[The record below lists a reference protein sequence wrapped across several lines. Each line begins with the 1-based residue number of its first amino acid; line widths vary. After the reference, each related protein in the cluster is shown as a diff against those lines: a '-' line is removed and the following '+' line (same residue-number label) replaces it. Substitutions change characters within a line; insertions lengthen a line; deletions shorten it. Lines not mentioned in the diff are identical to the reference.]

1 MHPHGWNPGG
11 HHGHGGHGGHGGF
24 GGGFGRMMGMGSKV
38 RRGDVQPA
46 VIALLKEQDMHGYQ
60 IIQELTERSGG
71 SWNPSPGS
79 IYPILQMLEDQD
91 MVTSERVG
99 GKRVFSLTESGREY
113 AETLPDEA
121 PWAEM
126 SFESDPTRRLR
137 KAFGGLMAA
146 AGQVGRSGSQA
157 QMDKT
162 ADIIDEARK
171 RVYELLAGDE

>member
-1 MHPHGWNPGG
+1 MHPHTWKQGP
-11 HHGHGGHGGHGGF
+11 HGHGGF
-24 GGGFGRMMGMGSKV
+24 GGFGRMMGMGGKA

-46 VIALLKEQDMHGYQ
+46 VIALLKERDMHGYQ

-71 SWNPSPGS
+71 SWTPSPGS

-99 GKRVFSLTESGREY
+99 GKRVFSLTEAGRTY
-113 AETLPDEA
+113 AETLPEEA
-121 PWAEM
+121 PWDEM
-126 SFESDPTRRLR
+126 AAESDPTRRLR
-137 KAFGGLMAA
+137 KAFAGLMAA
-146 AGQVGRSGSQA
+146 TAQAGRAGSAAQVE
-157 QMDKT
+157 KT